1 MKLKFYFTYLA
12 RSAGQSKVVRELR
25 ACIKLELE
33 KVCDPEKIKLGMGR
47 KKMKEYTENT
57 YLLFLGVSQK
67 RTLK

>member
-33 KVCDPEKIKLGMGR
+33 KVCDPEKIKLGMG
-47 KKMKEYTENT
+47 KKYNT
-57 YLLFLGVSQK
+57 YNTYSWTWDAK
-67 RTLK
+67 K